1 MPRIELLTQKV
12 AGKPRV
18 EIIQKI
24 YDESGHSDQA
34 KKFTNENS
42 IKNSDG
48 KIVGLNPGAL
58 DK

>member
-1 MPRIELLTQKV
+1 MPRLELLTQKV

-34 KKFTNENS
+34 KKFINENS